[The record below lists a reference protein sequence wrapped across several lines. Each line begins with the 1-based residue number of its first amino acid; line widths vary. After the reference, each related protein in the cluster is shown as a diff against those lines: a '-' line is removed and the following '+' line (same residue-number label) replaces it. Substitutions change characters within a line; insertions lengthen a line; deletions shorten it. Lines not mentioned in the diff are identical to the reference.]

1 MLSRVPEDS
10 SSGAVSE
17 PSVRQTPLKL
27 DPVGDDPLEVEEG
40 VPGLQGLVIDSP
52 VAEEE
57 EEPAS
62 VQMQQPDTIV

>member
-17 PSVRQTPLKL
+17 PSVRQTPLTL

-57 EEPAS
+57 EEPGS

>member
-1 MLSRVPEDS
+1 MLCRVPEDS
-10 SSGAVSE
+10 SRAVGE
-17 PSVRQTPLKL
+17 PSVRQTPLTL

-57 EEPAS
+57 EEPGS